1 MKMRGS
7 VSLLDQSAPGAKWR
21 EGRIRTENK
30 PKVMKR
36 LARGGYRGDLRMG
49 VWRKVRL
56 NYLCEYGT
64 NWYCV
69 LPEEPPRE
77 LAVACGGEDTKPFAD
92 EVVGAG
98 LM

>member
-1 MKMRGS
+1 MKMCGS

-21 EGRIRTENK
+21 KGRPRKEKKSRVI
-30 PKVMKR
+30 KR
-36 LARGGYRGDLRMG
+36 VAGDGYRGDTSVG
-49 VWRKVRL
+49 VWLRKRL
-56 NYLCEYGT
+56 DYLCEYGT

-77 LAVACGGEDTKPFAD
+77 LAVVCGGGDTELFAD
-92 EVVGAG
+92 EVAGAG